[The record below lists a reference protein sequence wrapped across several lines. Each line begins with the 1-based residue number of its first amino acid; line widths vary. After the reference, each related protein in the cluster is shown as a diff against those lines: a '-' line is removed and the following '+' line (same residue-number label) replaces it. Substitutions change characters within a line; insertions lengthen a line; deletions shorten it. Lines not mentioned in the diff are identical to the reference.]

1 MLTPLQQ
8 HPIMATNAI
17 KCFRT
22 VTRCGVFRQLEVDGV
37 IILVP
42 IGMATPPSKISVNP
56 GDSIEEPQEMALDGT
71 MVVSFSYPKE
81 RKGELE
87 LEWGMA
93 TLETEALIHD
103 RVAVDLSAGSVEGWV
118 YAEFLATSATPYP
131 ARAEGKLGY
140 GVPAQASSSKAQIF
154 YIDPDTKLAQK
165 MTIVESAPASINEV
179 QIGQHMAFTIHSSLA
194 ATGRQVYGWVPN
206 SFTAGTVLSAT
217 PLGLMTIVAQG
228 ISFDNKARLMTV
240 KNVSRLPGGAVG
252 SESTRSAKFRILSD
266 VSDGTGLGYSIIDL
280 PKLAVV

>member
-1 MLTPLQQ
+1 
-8 HPIMATNAI
+8 MASNAI

-22 VTRCGVFRQLEVDGV
+22 VTRCGIFRQLEVDGV
-37 IILVP
+37 VILVP

-81 RKGELE
+81 RKGELD

-118 YAEFLATSATPYP
+118 YAEFLATATNAYP
-131 ARAEGKLGY
+131 ARAAGKLGY
-140 GVPAQASSSKAQIF
+140 GVPAQSAASSKAQIF
-154 YIDPDTKLAQK
+154 YIDPDTKLAKK
-165 MTIVESAPASINEV
+165 MTVVDSAPASIDEV
-179 QIGQHMAFTIHSSLA
+179 QIGQHMAISIHSSLA

-252 SESTRSAKFRILSD
+252 SESSRQAKFRILSD